1 MHIDPMREL
10 RETCQYNGFDLG
22 LPEPTKYNGEFH
34 VKVEVNINGKMISCT
49 AANRNSKDARK
60 VAAQETLSKLKNY
73 GYKHKRKSLE
83 EILRSTTKKE
93 SELIGYDEEP
103 INVEDDIDMQMN
115 NLLINGERT
124 SIQSTAGD
132 NKVDKNDANSGR
144 NNKSNVVMQN
154 GCLPRGATDKIN
166 QKEYHGDM
174 VRKTARSFLYELCA
188 ANYWKPPEFELC
200 NDEGP
205 SHLRKFTC
213 KVLIEITGTSVSLLE
228 CYSDPKLQ
236 KRAAQEHAAEGALWY
251 LKHLGYLPRDENRF

>member
-1 MHIDPMREL
+1 MKP
-10 RETCQYNGFDLG
+10 
-22 LPEPTKYNGEFH
+22 
-34 VKVEVNINGKMISCT
+34 CT
-49 AANRNSKDARK
+49 FT
-60 VAAQETLSKLKNY
+60 QNY

-166 QKEYHGDM
+166 QKEYHGM
-174 VRKTARSFLYELCA
+174 VISKLHFLSVNYACHLKLRMKHAR
-188 ANYWKPPEFELC
+188 WQ
-200 NDEGP
+200 
-205 SHLRKFTC
+205 
-213 KVLIEITGTSVSLLE
+213 
-228 CYSDPKLQ
+228 LQ
-236 KRAAQEHAAEGALWY
+236 IPTNLM
-251 LKHLGYLPRDENRF
+251 NM